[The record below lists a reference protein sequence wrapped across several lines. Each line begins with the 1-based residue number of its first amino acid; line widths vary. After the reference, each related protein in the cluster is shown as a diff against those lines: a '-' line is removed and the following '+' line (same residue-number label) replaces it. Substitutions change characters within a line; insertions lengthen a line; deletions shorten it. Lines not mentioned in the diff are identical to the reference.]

1 MTEYETPPE
10 RPALLRFIDR
20 LACITLIVCIPV
32 GAAMAV
38 CIHLGI

>member
-1 MTEYETPPE
+1 MTEYEIPAE
-10 RPALLRFIDR
+10 RSTVLRFIDR